1 MKSSKKLYLKALNEY
16 NKGYIDRALQSCEE
30 SISINMNNSA
40 AINLKGLLLYLKGDL
55 KGAKAL
61 WQMNIHVNKDSVSK
75 KYLQDSSEDTI
86 RNNLFQSVLKLI
98 KEGKINNAI
107 TTLNKCR
114 ESDFNY
120 IDVNNYLSVCYISKE
135 EYSKAKIHI
144 NKVLELDKKNKLA
157 IENNRKLYSLGKI
170 KNPNNK
176 KLIISLVSGIC
187 VMSLTAVSI
196 GTIKNKGFFKKTKSI
211 SVSLN
216 KKDNKKDIVEKK
228 KTQEN
233 NNLNNINKVSE
244 SKDKDTKLK
253 DNELKDYISQKD
265 YEKIYIELNKVDVNK
280 VSVNEK
286 FLYNQGRELLEK
298 EGVEYFYNKGI
309 SYLEK
314 KDYKK
319 SKEHLIKS
327 YNFGKKTWVYPHNIY
342 MLGLCNERM
351 GNIEEAIKYYE
362 SYDNNFKDN
371 SYSDAVLYNL
381 SILYK
386 NIDINNS
393 KIYGKKLIDNY
404 PNSIYN
410 NSNIRNIL
418 NK

>member
-1 MKSSKKLYLKALNEY
+1 MKSSKKLYLQALNEY
-16 NKGYIDRALQSCEE
+16 NKGYIDRALQLCEE
-30 SISINMNNSA
+30 SIYINMNNSA

-75 KYLQDSSEDTI
+75 KYLQDSSEDNI
-86 RNNLFQSVLKLI
+86 RNNLFESALKLI

-144 NKVLELDKKNKLA
+144 DKVLELDKKNKLA
-157 IENNRKLYSLGKI
+157 MQNNKKLYSLGKI

-187 VMSLTAVSI
+187 VISLIAVSI
-196 GTIKNKGFFKKTKSI
+196 GTIKNKGFFKKTKST
-211 SVSLN
+211 SVNLN
-216 KKDNKKDIVEKK
+216 KENNKKDIVEKK
-228 KTQEN
+228 KTKEDK
-233 NNLNNINKVSE
+233 NLNNINKVNE
-244 SKDKDTKLK
+244 NKDNKLK
-253 DNELKDYISQKD
+253 DNELKDYISKKD

-280 VSVNEK
+280 ISINEK
-286 FLYNQGRELLEK
+286 FLYNQGKELLEK

-319 SKEHLIKS
+319 SNEYLIKS

-362 SYDNNFKDN
+362 IYDNNFKDN

>member
-75 KYLQDSSEDTI
+75 KYLQDSSEDNI
-86 RNNLFQSVLKLI
+86 RNNLFESALELI

-120 IDVNNYLSVCYISKE
+120 IDVNNYLSICYISKE

-144 NKVLELDKKNKLA
+144 DKVLGLDKKNKLA
-157 IENNRKLYSLGKI
+157 IQNNKKLYSLGKI

-187 VMSLTAVSI
+187 VISLIVISI
-196 GTIKNKGFFKKTKSI
+196 GTIKNKGFFKKAKST
-211 SVSLN
+211 SVNLN
-216 KKDNKKDIVEKK
+216 KENNKKDIVEKK
-228 KTQEN
+228 KTKEDK
-233 NNLNNINKVSE
+233 NLNNINKVNE
-244 SKDKDTKLK
+244 NKDNKLK
-253 DNELKDYISQKD
+253 DNELKDYISKKD

-280 VSVNEK
+280 ISINEK
-286 FLYNQGRELLEK
+286 FLYNQGKELLEK

-314 KDYKK
+314 KEYKK
-319 SKEHLIKS
+319 SNEYLIKS

-342 MLGLCNERM
+342 MLGLCNEGL

-362 SYDNNFKDN
+362 IYDNNFKNN